1 MIFAP
6 ILFLSLFI
14 TMALLPVFRRLAERA
29 RIVDI
34 PNERK
39 VHTRPTPKT
48 GGLAMAVGFF
58 VPVLLW
64 LPLDRFVTAVL
75 AGATI
80 LVVEGFADDVLVL
93 GYRPKLLAQASAALV
108 VILYGGVR
116 ISSLGVLAPGWEDLP
131 LMVSL
136 PLTLAAIVGITNAVN
151 LADGLDGLAGGI
163 ALVSFL
169 CVGFIARGVNDGTV
183 LFLSLA
189 MLGAIF
195 GFLSFNTYPASIF
208 MGDAGSQFLG
218 FLSIVLS
225 LKLTQGHALL
235 SPYLPLLIT
244 GLPLIDTVAVM
255 SERMVSGRSLF
266 VADNSHL
273 HHKLL
278 GAGLC
283 HTEAVFAIYVIQS
296 AFVLSA
302 YVLRFHGD
310 WLLLGV
316 YLAIAAPP
324 ALFAHEVFTRG
335 VSFRRHG
342 LVRAIK
348 GTLRP
353 LMDRSRILSVSSF
366 VLHTL
371 LPTLLIVECFL
382 VKEVPTPVSAGS
394 AILAGVIVFLR
405 LRDAG
410 MAHGVVRTVLYL
422 LTPFVLYLARGQ
434 TGLPGGSGLDSALT
448 AAYALCVVAAIVTVR
463 LDRRRNTFRGSPM
476 DFLVVVIALCALPLL
491 GAVMD
496 MDRPGMFLT
505 QNLIFFYTYEIMLNE
520 RRPVKNVVTT
530 TTVGMLLIIVAK
542 GVSL

>member
-1 MIFAP
+1 MFAP
-6 ILFLSLFI
+6 IVFLSLFI
-14 TMALLPVFRRLAERA
+14 TLALLPAFRGFAGRA

-39 VHTRPTPKT
+39 VHTKPMPKI
-48 GGLAMAVGFF
+48 GGLAMAVGFT

-64 LPLDRFVTAVL
+64 LTLDRFVTALL
-75 AGATI
+75 AGAMI
-80 LVVEGFADDVLVL
+80 LVAEGFADDVLVL
-93 GYRPKLLAQASAALV
+93 GYRPKLLAQAFAALV
-108 VILYGGVR
+108 VIFYGGVR
-116 ISSLGVLAPGWEDLP
+116 ISSLGFLAPGWEDLP
-131 LMVSL
+131 LIVSL
-136 PLTLAAIVGITNAVN
+136 PLTLAAIVGITNAIN

-163 ALVSFL
+163 VLVSFL

-208 MGDAGSQFLG
+208 MGDAGSQFIG
-218 FLSIVLS
+218 FVSIVLS
-225 LKLTQGHALL
+225 LKLTQGHAPL

-255 SERMVSGRSLF
+255 SERMASGRSPFL
-266 VADNSHL
+266 ADNSHI

-296 AFVLSA
+296 AFVLGA
-302 YVLRFHGD
+302 YLLRFHGD
-310 WLLLGV
+310 GPILGV

-324 ALFAHEVFTRG
+324 ALFAHAVFTRG
-335 VSFRRHG
+335 ISFRRHG
-342 LVRAIK
+342 HVRAIK
-348 GTLRP
+348 GTLR
-353 LMDRSRILSVSSF
+353 LLKDRSRILSVSSF
-366 VLHTL
+366 VLHTI
-371 LPTLLIVECFL
+371 LPMLLILNCLLVE
-382 VKEVPTPVSAGS
+382 EAPTPVSAAS
-394 AILAGVIVFLR
+394 AILAGVIVFLW

-410 MAHGVVRTVLYL
+410 MAQGVVRSVLYL
-422 LTPFVLYLARGQ
+422 LVPFVLYLARGQ
-434 TGLPGGSGLDSALT
+434 TGLPWGAGLDSALA

-476 DFLVVVIALCALPLL
+476 DFLVIVIALCALPVL
-491 GAVMD
+491 GAVVD
-496 MDRPGMFLT
+496 MDRPEKFLT

-520 RRPVKNVVTT
+520 RRPVKNVVTA
-530 TTVGMLLIIVAK
+530 TTVGMLLIIAVK